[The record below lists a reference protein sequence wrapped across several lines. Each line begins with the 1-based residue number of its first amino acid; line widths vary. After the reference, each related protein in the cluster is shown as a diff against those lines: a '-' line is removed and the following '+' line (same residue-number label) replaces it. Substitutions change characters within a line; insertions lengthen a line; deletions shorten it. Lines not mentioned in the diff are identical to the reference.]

1 MNWGRSRHLGRNP
14 RPRNPRHEIR
24 HLRKCAKAGVERCLL
39 LLLQRLNGSGMEYA
53 LDDALLPIVAD
64 HPELCGPGRIA
75 PREKCLDGLRCSSRW
90 EVMVRSWPPHAPS
103 EPGDPHP
110 WRQPRQVGISCRVGA
125 GGAREGPEE
134 HFQQKI
140 CRRGEAR
147 AGGPMRSAP
156 RKVDVRRERHRG
168 EQVPIIAG
176 HRPGNRDRRSVCRH
190 VSLRR
195 AHHFHADRLHCIR
208 IVKRRTYCDAD
219 EQRSGHYADFP
230 HTLSGRPLIVPDTSI
245 VRVIAHA
252 EKDEIL
258 LSADGQEEAV
268 LPPPAEITIRKANH
282 TVRLVKRTDRSYFDV
297 LRAKLQWGKDARN
310 TRG

>member
-1 MNWGRSRHLGRNP
+1 MKFAIFGNV
-14 RPRNPRHEIR
+14 
-24 HLRKCAKAGVERCLL
+24 RKQALNDVLL
-39 LLLQRLNGSGMEYA
+39 LLLQRLNDSGMEYA

-75 PREKCLDGLRCSSRW
+75 PREKCLDGAAMLIALGGDGTILAAARTVGTRGIPILGVNLGKLGFLAELAPEELEKALKNIFNRKYAVEERLVLEAQCAQLPGRSMFAVNDIVVNKFRSSRVIDL
-90 EVMVRSWPPHAPS
+90 ETDIDGAFAVTYRCD
-103 EPGDPHP
+103 GLI
-110 WRQPRQVGISCRVGA
+110 ISTPTGSTA
-125 GGAREGPEE
+125 YALSN
-134 HFQQKI
+134 
-140 CRRGEAR
+140 
-147 AGGPMRSAP
+147 GGPIVTPTSS
-156 RKVDVRRERHRG
+156 VLG
-168 EQVPIIAG
+168 ITPI
-176 HRPGNRDRRSVCRH
+176 S
-190 VSLRR
+190 
-195 AHHFHADRLHCIR
+195 
-208 IVKRRTYCDAD
+208 
-219 EQRSGHYADFP
+219 P